1 MRKPRVIRRP
11 PFGVRN
17 RNDDDSMIM
26 RQAEITRNTLETQVT
41 VRLNLDGTGQVRFAT
56 GVPFLEHM
64 LDQVARHGMIDLDI
78 AAHGDLHIDAHHTVE
93 DIGIT
98 LGQALSQAL
107 GGKQGIRRYGHA
119 YVPLDEALS
128 RVVIDLSGRP
138 GLSFDVDFTRAT
150 IGAFDVDLMREFFQG
165 LVNHASMTLHVDNL
179 RGENAH
185 HQAETVFKAFGR
197 ALRMA
202 VEADPR
208 AAGSVPSTK
217 GAL

>member
-1 MRKPRVIRRP
+1 
-11 PFGVRN
+11 
-17 RNDDDSMIM
+17 M
-26 RQAEITRNTLETQVT
+26 RQAEITRNTLETQVS
-41 VRLNLDGTGQVRFAT
+41 VRIDLDGSGKGRFQT
-56 GVPFLEHM
+56 GVPFLDHM
-64 LDQVARHGMIDLDI
+64 LDQVARHGMIDLEVQ
-78 AAHGDLHIDAHHTVE
+78 ATGDLHIDAHHTVE

-98 LGQALSQAL
+98 LGQALAQAL

-138 GLSFDVDFTRAT
+138 GLSFHVDFTRAT
-150 IGAFDVDLMREFFQG
+150 IGAFDVDLVREFFQG
-165 LVNHASMTLHVDNL
+165 LTNHALITLHVDNL

-202 VEADPR
+202 LERDPR
-208 AAGSVPSTK
+208 NADAVPSTK
-217 GAL
+217 GCL